1 MNNKEAL
8 HDQKPA
14 LHQKLCGFTVTRTA
28 ALTNPVGTL
37 YQLRHDRTG
46 ADLVW
51 LDRPD
56 PNKTFCV
63 AFQTVPEDDTGVFHI
78 IEHSV
83 LCGSDRYPVKDP
95 FVELLKG
102 SLNTVLNAITF
113 SDKTMYPVS
122 SRNDRDFYN
131 LMRVYLDA
139 VFFPAIYHN
148 PNVFRQEGW
157 HYELAED
164 GTLRRV
170 GVVYG
175 EMKGAFSSVDRMVYG
190 NLNRMIFPDTT
201 YGMESGGDPANI
213 PDLTYEQFLAAHRR
227 FYHPSNARIFL
238 DGSLD
243 LSAALAIIDGEYLS
257 RFAPRPRD
265 FAIGVQAPIA
275 PTART
280 LTYEIA
286 PGEDPKDKAHFALG
300 KVIGSWQDAERITAV
315 KILSDALFGSN
326 SAPATRAI
334 LTAGLAQDVSAEVD
348 DSIAQPAVYVHLLNC
363 PDARLPEMQTAL
375 HALLRRVLGSGLD
388 RAELTASLN
397 RMEFQNRERNEPY
410 GVELAVRAASAWMY
424 GGDPEQ
430 YLDLSGV
437 YAALRAKLEGS
448 WFDDLAAEV
457 FLSEDGFA
465 ALTLL
470 PSNTL
475 GREKAEAE
483 AAELARIAAGWSEE
497 QKAKIRAEQAELAAW
512 QQQPDSLD
520 ALASIPHLERSDLS
534 AEPLWTV
541 CAEEQRGCVRI
552 LRPAIETTG
561 TVYLNLYFAL
571 PPMALT
577 ELPRLALLSDLLG
590 ELPTRLHSREDLQRE
605 IKTWLGRL
613 TFSVNPIGNPADPAN
628 TVCWLRAG
636 CAVLTRNASRAVSLL
651 REILLETNLDQPE
664 AVREILQQSNLS
676 ATRRLIGSGHRYAVL
691 HALSGTSA
699 EAAANELLSGY
710 GALQALRTAA
720 DLPDF
725 PALRDGLAALLTKL
739 PKLPLTV
746 SVTGDLPESDLAD
759 LIAGFGG
766 PQVGPTVTLTAE
778 KAVRDSV
785 VIPSG
790 VAYAARCGN
799 LARLGTAYHGSFALA
814 SKLVS
819 LNYLWNEVRVQGG
832 AYGCG
837 IQISPSGTLS
847 FYSYRDPNPARTL
860 GVYRDCADWLRGFCD
875 RRESFDQL
883 LIGAVSDSEPLLS
896 PEDGSRLAAEA
907 VLRGVTLAQ
916 KRRERR
922 ELLDASYD
930 DLLRFCDLLDR
941 LDEHPNTCVVG
952 GANLLDACGEAA
964 GTRLD

>member
-1 MNNKEAL
+1 MNNKQAL
-8 HDQKPA
+8 HDQKPEVNR
-14 LHQKLCGFTVTRTA
+14 KLSGFTVTRAA
-28 ALTNPVGTL
+28 ALTNPAGTL
-37 YQLRHDRTG
+37 YQLRHDKTG
-46 ADLVW
+46 AELVW

-102 SLNTVLNAITF
+102 SLNTFLNAITF
-113 SDKTMYPVS
+113 PDKTMYPVS

-148 PNVFRQEGW
+148 PNIFRQEGW
-157 HYELAED
+157 HYEFAED

-175 EMKGAFSSVDRMVYG
+175 EMKGAFSSVDRMVYR

-201 YGMESGGDPANI
+201 YGMDSGGDPANI
-213 PDLTYEQFLAAHRR
+213 PDLTFEQFLAAHRR

-238 DGSLD
+238 DGSVD
-243 LSAALAIIDGEYLS
+243 LPAALAIIDGEYLS
-257 RFAPRPRD
+257 RFEPRPRD
-265 FAIGVQAPIA
+265 FAVGVQAPIA
-275 PTART
+275 PIART
-280 LTYEIA
+280 LPYEIA

-315 KILSDALFGSN
+315 KILSDVLFGSN

-334 LTAGLAQDVSAEVD
+334 LSAGLAQDVKAEVD
-348 DSIAQPAVYVHLLNC
+348 DTIAQPAVYVHLSNC
-363 PDARLPEMQTAL
+363 PEDRLPDMQTSL
-375 HALLRRVLGSGLD
+375 RALLRRVLESGLD

-397 RMEFQNRERNEPY
+397 RTEFLNLERNEPY
-410 GVELAVRAASAWMY
+410 GVELAIHAASAWMY

-437 YAALRAKLEGS
+437 FAALREKLNGT

-457 FLSEDGFA
+457 FLSDEGFA

-483 AAELARIAAGWSEE
+483 AAELAQIAAGWSEE
-497 QKAKIRAEQAELAAW
+497 RKAQIRAEQAELAAW
-512 QQQPDSLD
+512 QQQPDSREE
-520 ALASIPHLERSDLS
+520 LASIPHLDRSDLS
-534 AEPLWTV
+534 AEPLWTA
-541 CAEEQRGCVRI
+541 CAEEARGPVRI

-577 ELPRLALLSDLLG
+577 ELPKLALLTDLLG

-605 IKTWLGRL
+605 IKTWLGRIA
-613 TFSVNPIGNPADPAN
+613 FSVNPIGDPADPENA
-628 TVCWLRAG
+628 VCWLRAG
-636 CAVLTRNASRAVSLL
+636 CAVLTRNAARAVSLL
-651 REILLETNLDQPE
+651 REILLDTNLDQPE
-664 AVREILQQSNLS
+664 TVREILQQSKLS
-676 ATRRLIGSGHRYAVL
+676 ATRSLTGSGHRYAAL

-699 EAAANELLSGY
+699 ESAANEMINGY
-710 GALQALRTAA
+710 GALQAFRALAE
-720 DLPDF
+720 LPDF
-725 PALRDGLAALLTKL
+725 PALRDELAALLTKL
-739 PKLPLTV
+739 PTLPLTL

-766 PQVGPTVTLTAE
+766 PQAGPTITLTAE
-778 KAVRDSV
+778 RTVCDSV
-785 VIPSG
+785 AIPSG

-819 LNYLWNEVRVQGG
+819 LSYLWNEVRVQGG

-837 IQISPSGTLS
+837 MQVTAPGMLS
-847 FYSYRDPNPARTL
+847 FFSYRDPNPARTL

-896 PEDGSRLAAEA
+896 PENGSRQAAEA
-907 VLRGVTLAQ
+907 AIRGVTLAQ

-922 ELLDASYD
+922 ELMDVTYD
-930 DLLRFCDLLDR
+930 DLRRFCDLLDR